1 VTLFGFPSSPELPPT
16 GHNLGF
22 LDQRFGLDWVQR
34 NIHAF
39 GGSRDKLTVFGESAR
54 ALSIDALL
62 TSLPANS
69 TPPFR
74 GAILESGQYSY
85 R

>member
-1 VTLFGFPSSPELPPT
+1 MTVFGFPSSSELPAT

-39 GGSRDKLTVFGESAR
+39 GGSKDKVTIFGESA
-54 ALSIDALL
+54 
-62 TSLPANS
+62 
-69 TPPFR
+69 
-74 GAILESGQYSY
+74 GAFVSVKIPK
-85 R
+85 